1 MVLYIPRTRMNYT
14 RLISE
19 ALWCTQCKHHANA
32 CLDEGGC
39 VCVCKHTKRAKV
51 GTLSVCVWRICDGH
65 ILMMRSKG
73 TITSSVNNRRASDG
87 RSLLVLWC
95 RHGLKVVGQGI
106 SRAFVYPPVLFLP
119 RGLGWLL
126 LCIRLQKKKKY
137 TNDKRLL
144 LQIRIVSSVYCQQRR
159 WQREV
164 VCLASNNKKI
174 TKRPRVMSILLLLI
188 ACPHPYYNTIR

>member
-95 RHGLKVVGQGI
+95 RQGLEVVGQGI

-119 RGLGWLL
+119 RGLGWLP
-126 LCIRLQKKKKY
+126 LCIRLKKKKN

-144 LQIRIVSSVYCQQRR
+144 LQIRIVSSVYCQQKR